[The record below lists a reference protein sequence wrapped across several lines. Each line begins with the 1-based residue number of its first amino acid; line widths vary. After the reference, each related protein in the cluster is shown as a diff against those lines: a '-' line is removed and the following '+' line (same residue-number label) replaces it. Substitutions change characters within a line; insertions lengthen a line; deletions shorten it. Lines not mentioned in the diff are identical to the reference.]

1 MPMEKNMTTLP
12 EFFTQSSDGL
22 YDRHNY
28 KLHFKNGKAI
38 IFEDY
43 QSLMAFWF
51 QYGFRDELACVDV
64 IDKPKPKK
72 KPKKGF

>member
-1 MPMEKNMTTLP
+1 MPMERNMTTLP

-22 YDRHNY
+22 YDRHSY
-28 KLHFKNGKAI
+28 KLYFKNGKAI
-38 IFEDY
+38 TFGDY
-43 QSLMAFWF
+43 QSLMSFWF
-51 QYGFRDELACVDV
+51 QYGFKGELACVDV